1 MPRPKTDHPPEEL
14 GQVTAPSGTVLV
26 IDTGLLKLWC
36 HDRPP
41 VMPEGAAPDDVVASA
56 NAATDFRL
64 EGADAERAG
73 RAFDRQWH
81 PLFLYDIP
89 SHGVEKVRESF
100 AACVREHG
108 LDARLV
114 PLDQRVSH
122 RRRVDE
128 ALTHGGGAGE
138 VQFQGIRA
146 VAVAGV
152 PADRPLAVLG
162 GRMPPDGPDAGRWR
176 CVWLECLA
184 VGEAARSELA
194 GTVAVD
200 ESRLMFADVDALGQW
215 RHEEPLDG
223 QADFV
228 FWGRDAE
235 RVGREAGAVDLGNGQ
250 WGWVDLPVREAVRR
264 GMAVE
269 QLRGEK
275 GYKMAT
281 DFRPHSHHYLV
292 MKQVRAT
299 PTKSGTVE
307 VGGSKVC
314 TFMTSWG
321 DGFFPVYRDLD
332 TDGRLVRVRIDLGND
347 QIVERQRQF
356 EERYPSR

>member
-1 MPRPKTDHPPEEL
+1 VAHPPSDRSFKEL
-14 GQVTAPSGTVLV
+14 GQVTISSGVALV
-26 IDTGLLKLWC
+26 IDTGLLKFWC

-41 VMPEGAAPDDVVASA
+41 LMPEGAAPDDVVASA

-64 EGADAERAG
+64 EGSDAERAG
-73 RAFDRQWH
+73 RVFDRQWH

-89 SHGVEKVRESF
+89 SHGVEKVRASF

-128 ALTHGGGAGE
+128 ALAYGGAAGE
-138 VQFQGIRA
+138 VMFQGITA
-146 VAVAGV
+146 VAVTGV
-152 PADRPLAVLG
+152 QADRPLAILG
-162 GRMPPDGPDAGRWR
+162 ERMPSDGPDAGRWR
-176 CVWLECLA
+176 SVWLECLPG
-184 VGEAARSELA
+184 GEVVRSELA

-200 ESRLMFADVDALGQW
+200 EARLMFTDVDALGQW
-215 RHEEPLDG
+215 QHEQPLDG

-235 RVGREAGAVDLGNGQ
+235 RVARATGAADLGNGQ
-250 WGWVDLPVREAVRR
+250 WGWVDLPVRETVQR
-264 GMAVE
+264 GIAVE
-269 QLRGEK
+269 EMRDQNS
-275 GYKMAT
+275 YKLAT
-281 DFRPHSHHYLV
+281 DFRPHSHHFLV
-292 MKQVRAT
+292 MRQVRAT
-299 PTKSGTVE
+299 PTESGTVE
-307 VGGSKVC
+307 VGGVRVC

-321 DGFFPVYRDLD
+321 DGFFPVFRDVD
-332 TDGRLVRVRIDLGND
+332 AGGRLVRVRIDLGND

-356 EERYPSR
+356 EQRYPSR

>member
-1 MPRPKTDHPPEEL
+1 MARRNTDSAPEVL
-14 GQVTAPSGTVLV
+14 GEVLIPSGIVLV
-26 IDTGLLKLWC
+26 IDTGLLKFWC

-64 EGADAERAG
+64 EGPDAERAG

-89 SHGVEKVRESF
+89 SHGVEKVRASF

-122 RRRVDE
+122 RQRVAE
-128 ALTHGGGAGE
+128 ALAYSGAAGE
-138 VQFQGIRA
+138 VMFQGITA
-146 VAVAGV
+146 VAVIGV
-152 PADRPLAVLG
+152 PADRSLAVLG
-162 GRMPPDGPDAGRWR
+162 QRMPSDGTDAGRWR
-176 CVWLECLA
+176 CVWLECMPS
-184 VGEAARSELA
+184 GEVARSELA

-200 ESRLMFADVDALGQW
+200 EARLMFADVDALGQW
-215 RHEEPLDG
+215 QHEQPLDG

-235 RVGREAGAVDLGNGQ
+235 QAAHAAGAADLGNGQ
-250 WGWVDLPVREAVRR
+250 WGWVDLLVRETVQR
-264 GMAVE
+264 GIAVE
-269 QLRGEK
+269 EMRDEQ
-275 GYKMAT
+275 GYKLAT

-299 PTKSGTVE
+299 PTESGTIE
-307 VGGSKVC
+307 VGGTRAC
-314 TFMTSWG
+314 TFMTTWG

-332 TDGRLVRVRIDLGND
+332 AEGRLARVRIDLGNA

-356 EERYPSR
+356 EKHYPVQ